1 MDFMELTR
9 ARKSVRQYSG
19 QEVEDDKID
28 KILEA
33 ARLAPSWANKQCWSY
48 IVVRNKE
55 TIAEIA
61 TKGTGTF
68 FNSWFRKAPVVIV
81 ACGNPKESGSRNDMD
96 YYLVDIGI
104 SMEHIMLQAA
114 DLGLGTCWIG
124 WFDEKEMRR
133 ILGIPEN
140 LKVVAFTPVGY
151 PAEDFDVRTK
161 LTHLFVRSAKRKPLE
176 EIVHKEKW

>member
-1 MDFMELTR
+1 MDFVDLVR
-9 ARKSVRQYSG
+9 ARKSVRQYSD
-19 QEVEDDKID
+19 QVVEDDKVD

-33 ARLAPSWANKQCWSY
+33 ARLAPSWVNKQCWRY

-61 TKGTGTF
+61 TKGTGIY
-68 FNSWFRKAPVVIV
+68 NSWLKKAPVVIV
-81 ACGNPKESGSRNDMD
+81 ACANPKDSGSRNGID
-96 YYLVDIGI
+96 YYLIDVGI

-114 DLGLGTCWIG
+114 DLGLGSCWIG
-124 WFDEKEMRR
+124 GFDEKEIKR

-140 LKVVAFTPVGY
+140 LKVVALTPIGY
-151 PAEDFDVRTK
+151 PANDPGMMSKVTK
-161 LTHLFVRSAKRKPLE
+161 FFIGSAKRKPLE

>member
-1 MDFMELTR
+1 
-9 ARKSVRQYSG
+9 
-19 QEVEDDKID
+19 
-28 KILEA
+28 
-33 ARLAPSWANKQCWSY
+33 
-48 IVVRNKE
+48 
-55 TIAEIA
+55 
-61 TKGTGTF
+61 
-68 FNSWFRKAPVVIV
+68 
-81 ACGNPKESGSRNDMD
+81 MD

-140 LKVVAFTPVGY
+140 IKVVAFTPLGY
-151 PAEDFDVRTK
+151 PVDDSGMRTK
-161 LTHLFVRSAKRKPLE
+161 LTKFFVGSAKRKPLE

>member
-1 MDFMELTR
+1 MDFMDLAKE
-9 ARKSVRQYSG
+9 RKSVRKYSDK
-19 QEVEDDKID
+19 EVEDDKID
-28 KILEA
+28 IILEA
-33 ARLAPSWANKQCWSY
+33 ARLAPSSANKQCWSY

-61 TKGTGTF
+61 TRGTGI
-68 FNSWFRKAPVVIV
+68 FNSWLKKAPVVIV

-96 YYLVDIGI
+96 YYLVDIEI

-140 LKVVAFTPVGY
+140 LKVVAFTPIGY
-151 PAEDFDVRTK
+151 PADDSGMRTR
-161 LTHLFVRSAKRKPLE
+161 LTKFFAGSAKRKPLE
-176 EIVHKEKW
+176 EIVHKDKW

>member
-1 MDFMELTR
+1 MDFTELTR
-9 ARKSVRQYSG
+9 ARRSIRRYSG

-48 IVVRNKE
+48 IVVRDKE

-61 TKGTGTF
+61 TKGTGIL
-68 FNSWFRKAPVVIV
+68 NSWLKKAPVVIV
-81 ACGNPKESGSRNDMD
+81 ACGNPKESGSRNGMD

-124 WFDEKEMRR
+124 WFDEREMRR

-140 LKVVAFTPVGY
+140 IKVVAFTPLGY
-151 PAEDFDVRTK
+151 PADDSGMRTK
-161 LTHLFVRSAKRKPLE
+161 LTKFFVGSAKRKPFE